1 MIDIGQVL
9 RDYRKSYKLTQEQL
23 AERLGVEPKTVIR
36 WENGQPLRNVE
47 KLHRY
52 ADLLG
57 VSPVA
62 FGLQPFRQ
70 RSPQEIDAVVAHGWE
85 LMARARY
92 REARNTLATLLL
104 DVHIESD
111 DETLLRAVGRAYHLA
126 GHAVAT
132 NVRTD
137 EVAQAIKYFQTMQDI
152 AQQIDDATLLNV
164 ALTYHGDMLRRAGEI
179 SKALEY
185 LEGARD
191 STPGADSLARGN
203 NAQLLARVQ
212 VVQGNM
218 RDFEQAMRRAED
230 IAASNPSGSITIT
243 YSLGTVYEE
252 WAKILAKRGKM
263 EEALRYIHL
272 ANEHL
277 PQGPRWELLLKVGR
291 SEAMVYG
298 GGELEEGLELAKEAA
313 HLALETGNIRTL
325 ERIYG
330 IKKYLRQQR
339 MRFGRADD
347 ELGEMLEGQIE
358 S

>member
-36 WENGQPLRNVE
+36 WENGQSVRNVE

-70 RSPQEIDAVVAHGWE
+70 RSPEEIDAVVAHGWG
-85 LMARARY
+85 LMAQARY

-111 DETLLRAVGRAYHLA
+111 DETLLRALAPAYYLA
-126 GHAVAT
+126 GHVASIT
-132 NVRTD
+132 IRTGQIG
-137 EVAQAIKYFQTMQDI
+137 QAISYFQTLQDI
-152 AQQIDDATLLNV
+152 ARQIDDDSWLNV
-164 ALTYHGDMLRRAGEI
+164 ALTYHGDMLRRTREI
-179 SKALEY
+179 SKALDY
-185 LEGARD
+185 LQGARD
-191 STPGADSLARGN
+191 ITPQADFLAKGN
-203 NAQLLARVQ
+203 NAQLLARVY

-218 RDFEQAMRRAED
+218 HDFEQEMRKAEE
-230 IAASNPSGSITIT
+230 IAAGDPAASIHIT
-243 YSLGTVYEE
+243 YSLGTVYIE
-252 WAKILAKRGKM
+252 WAKILAKQGKM
-263 EEALRYIHL
+263 EEALRYNQL
-272 ANEHL
+272 AKEHF
-277 PQGPRWELLLKVGR
+277 PQNPRWGLLLKIAR

-298 GGELEEGLELAKEAA
+298 GELEEGLKMAKEVTQ
-313 HLALETGNIRTL
+313 LCLEQGDMRRL

-347 ELGEMLEGQIE
+347 ELEEMLEGQIE
-358 S
+358 